1 MSAFLKWWLLI
12 TLTVVGLSI
21 AAYFNFIQF
30 LYAHDLTKLSVAIL
44 ALFAATTSVIGYK
57 IWKER
62 DVKKKKYGYDV
73 EWFVSEM
80 MISLGMI
87 GTVIGFII
95 MLGSLSD
102 ITTFDVSLLQGVLTT
117 MGSGMGVAL
126 YTTLSA
132 LVTGVLIALQYFNLE
147 NGCEE
152 LFSVLNQV
160 SEVSLDNSL

>member
-1 MSAFLKWWLLI
+1 MSVFLKWWLLI

-44 ALFAATTSVIGYK
+44 ALFAATSSVIGYK
-57 IWKER
+57 LWKER

-87 GTVIGFII
+87 GTVIGFIY
-95 MLGSLSD
+95 MLYSVFSSLN
-102 ITTFDVSLLQGVLTT
+102 ITDTMAVQESLGKMAQGVGTALLTT
-117 MGSGMGVAL
+117 
-126 YTTLSA
+126 
-132 LVTGVLIALQYFNLE
+132 LVGLVSSVLIKSQLVMVE
-147 NGCEE
+147 NERK
-152 LFSVLNQV
+152 V
-160 SEVSLDNSL
+160 

>member
-1 MSAFLKWWLLI
+1 MSVFLKWWLLI

-44 ALFAATTSVIGYK
+44 ALFAATSSVIGYK
-57 IWKER
+57 LWKER

-87 GTVIGFII
+87 GTVIGFIY
-95 MLGSLSD
+95 MLYSVFSSLN
-102 ITTFDVSLLQGVLTT
+102 ITDTMAVQESLGKMAQGMGTALLTT
-117 MGSGMGVAL
+117 
-126 YTTLSA
+126 
-132 LVTGVLIALQYFNLE
+132 LVGLVSSVLIKSQLVMVE
-147 NGCEE
+147 NERKA
-152 LFSVLNQV
+152 
-160 SEVSLDNSL
+160 

>member
-87 GTVIGFII
+87 GTVIGFIY
-95 MLGSLSD
+95 MLYSVFSSLN
-102 ITTFDVSLLQGVLTT
+102 ITDTLAVQQSLGKMAQGMGTALLTT
-117 MGSGMGVAL
+117 
-126 YTTLSA
+126 
-132 LVTGVLIALQYFNLE
+132 LVGLVSSVLIKSQLVMVE
-147 NGCEE
+147 NERK
-152 LFSVLNQV
+152 V
-160 SEVSLDNSL
+160 

>member
-44 ALFAATTSVIGYK
+44 ALFAATSSVIGYK
-57 IWKER
+57 LWKER

-87 GTVIGFII
+87 GTVIGFIY
-95 MLGSLSD
+95 MLYSVFSSLN
-102 ITTFDVSLLQGVLTT
+102 ITDTLAVQQSLGKMAQGMGTALLTT
-117 MGSGMGVAL
+117 
-126 YTTLSA
+126 
-132 LVTGVLIALQYFNLE
+132 LVGLVSSVLIKSQLVMVE
-147 NGCEE
+147 NERK
-152 LFSVLNQV
+152 V
-160 SEVSLDNSL
+160 